1 MLRVDNI
8 TVVFGGVTAVK
19 DVAFGVKNGEL
30 LGLIGPNGAGKTTL
44 MRVITGTVT
53 PVSGS
58 VSLIN
63 TSLDRKSSHERIRAG
78 IGLSQQIVHPFRS
91 MTVGENV
98 AYAAGYA
105 KTRNPL
111 RSILSYSRK
120 KEMDKAREILKLLDI
135 EEVAEATPTN
145 LPLGYLKRLEVARAL
160 ALQPKILL
168 LDEPLA
174 GLNQME
180 ARKLADKLLELNR
193 LGQTILLIEHNL
205 SEVIRICGRIIV
217 IDNGIKIGEG
227 EPQKVMRDPDIRSA
241 YLGEGYNNA
250 AS

>member
-1 MLRVDNI
+1 MLRVDDI
-8 TVVFGGVTAVK
+8 TVIFGGVTAVK
-19 DVAFGVKNGEL
+19 DVDFDVQSGEI
-30 LGLIGPNGAGKTTL
+30 LGLLGPNGAGKTTL
-44 MRVITGTVT
+44 MRVITGTVA
-53 PVSGS
+53 PVHGS
-58 VSLIN
+58 VSLFN
-63 TSLDRKSSHERIRAG
+63 TSLDRKSSHERIRSG

-91 MTVGENV
+91 MTVLENV
-98 AYAAGYA
+98 AFVAGYA

-111 RSILSYSRK
+111 LSILSYTRK
-120 KEMDKAREILKLLDI
+120 KEIEKAREILQLLDI
-135 EEVAEATPTN
+135 AEVAEATPTN

-160 ALQPKILL
+160 ALNPKILL

-174 GLNQME
+174 GLNQLE

-205 SEVIRICGRIIV
+205 SEVMRICSRIVV

-227 EPQKVMRDPDIRSA
+227 EPHEVMHDPVVRSA
-241 YLGEGYNNA
+241 YLGEGYNA